1 MNSPRNFAGCPGRV
15 SAAGVALGL
24 ALLAGTL
31 LAGAM
36 GLAAEDA
43 AHPFV
48 IVQPGYAGSTKDAE
62 QFVAQVSEYLEA
74 KTGLKGV
81 AGEYHNEPAAAK
93 KAIETLRP
101 QFGIVS
107 VGYYLEHREELGLKP
122 LLESSP
128 GDRLVIVTRK
138 GDVKDAS
145 ALKGEPVA
153 GGPLYDL
160 PFLDRIAFRGKAEPL
175 TWDAKPV
182 LYISRA
188 LRDLA
193 DRNKYRA
200 VVLTGKD
207 YEALAPLY
215 ATKSVEKFIESE
227 YYPPAFLVAFH
238 AQPAT
243 EKGGTAKAKEKEAKE
258 KEDREN
264 PAPPKLSEETVD
276 KVRRAFSDLAVDSS
290 GKKILETMG
299 AEGFR
304 AIRPDWLKDLEVKY
318 ASAEKK

>member
-1 MNSPRNFAGCPGRV
+1 MKSPRNFAGRLGRV

-31 LAGAM
+31 LTGAM

-243 EKGGTAKAKEKEAKE
+243 EKGGTAKD
-258 KEDREN
+258 DREK
-264 PAPPKLSEETVD
+264 PAPPQA
-276 KVRRAFSDLAVDSS
+276 VRGDGR
-290 GKKILETMG
+290 
-299 AEGFR
+299 
-304 AIRPDWLKDLEVKY
+304 
-318 ASAEKK
+318 